1 MDIWFQIGHV
11 FEQQKEVR
19 GPCPSPSSHL
29 AFRPASFVRY
39 AIAGWSLGR
48 LTRRIDTPLSNSQY
62 ERAKDAWERVLKDA
76 PEHAKV
82 LQQLGWLYHQ
92 AGAPFC
98 NQDLAVQYL
107 TKSIESGM
115 YFHTGST
122 TVSTHV
128 LTSYYGRCF
137 RCPELVSSR
146 PRIYDTAKVQQGL

>member
-11 FEQQKEVR
+11 YEQQKEVR
-19 GPCPSPSSHL
+19 GPCPSSH
-29 AFRPASFVRY
+29 FFFCPASFVR
-39 AIAGWSLGR
+39 SV
-48 LTRRIDTPLSNSQY
+48 DTCYSRVTISTSQY

-115 YFHTGST
+115 HFRTGPTACAHVVPWQMRRMLRVGIFSAAHT
-122 TVSTHV
+122 
-128 LTSYYGRCF
+128 
-137 RCPELVSSR
+137 
-146 PRIYDTAKVQQGL
+146 